1 LRPVTKQVVVRPR
14 TPRGQPA
21 RTQRIAQRA
30 ERKKDSSASIISLA
44 LLLLIGTLVLYGSV
58 RAHDFI
64 NYDDPEY
71 VVDNPHVNEGIS
83 WQTVRW
89 SLTSNEQANWHPLTW
104 LSHALDC
111 QLFGL
116 EPGPHHI
123 VNLVIHALNVLL
135 VFFLLQRVTGMLG
148 PSFLVAALFGWHP
161 LNVESVAWI
170 AELKNV
176 LSTFFLLLTI
186 GVYGW
191 YVRKPGWKRHALT
204 TGVFAL
210 ALASKP
216 MVVTL
221 PFALLL
227 LDYWPL
233 QRVKGLLEASPRFS
247 VPQESIAS
255 LVLEKVPLFVLSAVG
270 STITLWAQKSHDA
283 VRSTQLFPLSTRLG
297 NALLSYLVY
306 ICKTFWPVKL
316 SIFYPHPGAN
326 LSVWAVCLSAAVLCG
341 ISVVVWRQRVTRP
354 FLVVGWLWFIGT
366 LVPVIGIVQVGY
378 QAMAD
383 RYAYVPLL
391 GLFVIIGF
399 GATELF
405 DRISNRNDL
414 RWALTA
420 ILLMTIAS
428 VSSRQLG
435 YWQDSVSVWTH
446 AMDVTTTD
454 VFVEKYLAEE
464 LQKRGDIDG
473 AVVHLQA
480 ARMQDSEDVET
491 LVNLGALRMRQ
502 SQYVDAIQEFEGAI
516 KLIDKNVASDNQR
529 FTHASALLD
538 LGFAYALSK
547 DYSDATAN
555 LQRAEQVD
563 PTIVDRAVETLKGAL
578 ASAPTEGTYLNLAL
592 LLRVKGNTAEASSLL
607 QGAIAEH
614 PDYDEIKSLVGYL
627 KAHG

>member
-1 LRPVTKQVVVRPR
+1 L
-14 TPRGQPA
+14 G
-21 RTQRIAQRA
+21 
-30 ERKKDSSASIISLA
+30 
-44 LLLLIGTLVLYGSV
+44 LLLFIGTLVLFGPV
-58 RAHDFI
+58 RAHEFI
-64 NYDDPEY
+64 NYDDSEY
-71 VVDNPHVNEGIS
+71 VVENPHVNAGMNWE
-83 WQTVRW
+83 TFRW
-89 SLTSNEQANWHPLTW
+89 SLTANEQANWHPLTW

-116 EPGPHHI
+116 DPGSHHI
-123 VNLVIHALNVLL
+123 VSLVIHTLNVLL

-170 AELKNV
+170 AERKNV
-176 LSTFFLLLTI
+176 LSTLFLLLTI

-191 YVRKPGWKRHALT
+191 YVRKPDWKRHALT
-204 TGVFAL
+204 IGVFAL

-233 QRVKGLLEASPRFS
+233 QRVKGLIGASPRFP
-247 VPQESIAS
+247 VPQQSVAR
-255 LVLEKVPLFVLSAVG
+255 LVFEKVPLFILSAIG

-283 VRSTQLFPLSTRLG
+283 VRSTQIFPLSTRLG
-297 NALLSYLVY
+297 NALLSYLLY
-306 ICKTFWPVKL
+306 IWKTFWPLRL

-326 LSVWAVCLSAAVLCG
+326 LSVWAVSLSVAALCG

-354 FLVVGWLWFIGT
+354 FLIVGWLWFIGT

-391 GLFVIIGF
+391 GLFVMIAF
-399 GATELF
+399 GTTELF
-405 DRISNRNDL
+405 DRMATRNEL

-428 VSSRQLG
+428 LSLRQLG
-435 YWQDSVSVWTH
+435 YWRDSVTVWSH
-446 AMDVTTTD
+446 AMDVTSTD
-454 VFVEKYLAEE
+454 LFVEKYLAEE

-480 ARMQDSEDVET
+480 ARTQDPEDIET

-502 SQYVDAIQEFEGAI
+502 SQYVDAIQELEDAI
-516 KLIDKNVASDNQR
+516 KLMDKNVATDNQR

-563 PTIVDRAVETLKGAL
+563 PNIVDRAVETLKGAL
-578 ASAPTEGTYLNLAL
+578 ASTPTEGTYLNLAL
-592 LLRVKGNTAEASSLL
+592 LLSVKGNTTEAASIL
-607 QGAIAEH
+607 QDAIEEH
-614 PDYDEIKSLVGYL
+614 PDYAAIRSLVGYL